1 MKHLFYVGIIAA
13 LAVLAFGCKTSKETT
28 TSSQASAKTVQK
40 EPQMLATINRTA
52 CYGRCPMYQAIFMDN
67 GEVKYIGKRFVDN
80 VGTYTTL
87 LTEEE
92 VKEIENQINTAN
104 YYSFDSIYPTLITD
118 FPSCITEVNLNGKY
132 KRVLNRQ
139 NPPQALRA
147 YEQFLD
153 RLLENRDWKKVSDE
167 AVYEQ
172 FNQ

>member
-1 MKHLFYVGIIAA
+1 M
-13 LAVLAFGCKTSKETT
+13 AFGCKTSEKTT
-28 TSSQASAKTVQK
+28 TSSQEPAKEVQT

-92 VKEIENQINTAN
+92 VREIENQIKTVN

-139 NPPQALRA
+139 NPPQALRTF
-147 YEQFLD
+147 EQFLD
-153 RLLENRDWKKVSDE
+153 GLLENRDWKKLSDE